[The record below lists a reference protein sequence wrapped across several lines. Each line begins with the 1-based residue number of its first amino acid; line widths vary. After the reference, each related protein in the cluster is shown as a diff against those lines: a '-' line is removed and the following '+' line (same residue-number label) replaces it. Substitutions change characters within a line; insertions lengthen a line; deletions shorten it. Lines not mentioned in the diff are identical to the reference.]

1 MGWSSAPTIY
11 LATHLVG
18 RPSVATPGSC
28 KTDDQLAAEEDL
40 LTRLVALNQER
51 AAEERRGLVRWLRP
65 DYQIPKLG
73 HKVARPDGVQQ
84 EADLAVIPVSDKP
97 KWPTSDTEQINI
109 LVDLLRKAPAPVHPE
124 ALAATF
130 DGRLTPKRRDRV
142 ASLLETLTTIGLAR
156 SGDLDGQTRY
166 FIPR

>member
-1 MGWSSAPTIY
+1 M
-11 LATHLVG
+11 
-18 RPSVATPGSC
+18 
-28 KTDDQLAAEEDL
+28 AAEDEL

-51 AAEERRGLVRWLRP
+51 AAEEARGLVRWLRP

-84 EADLAVIPVSDKP
+84 EADLAIVPSSDKP

-109 LVDLLRKAPAPVHPE
+109 LVDLLRKAPAPVPTE
-124 ALAATF
+124 SLSATF
-130 DGRLTPKRRDRV
+130 DGRNTPKRRDRIET
-142 ASLLETLTTIGLAR
+142 LLQTLTTIGLAR
-156 SGDLDGQTRY
+156 SGQLDGQTRY